1 MPTVQNVQMFK
12 SFKPFAS
19 EEMRHRVNVHE
30 YASTH
35 RSWRGSAQTFLSSL
49 WGLSDHQNS
58 KPKITN
64 SGGLIKC

>member
-30 YASTH
+30 YAS
-35 RSWRGSAQTFLSSL
+35 
-49 WGLSDHQNS
+49 
-58 KPKITN
+58 
-64 SGGLIKC
+64 LIALGAARLKLF